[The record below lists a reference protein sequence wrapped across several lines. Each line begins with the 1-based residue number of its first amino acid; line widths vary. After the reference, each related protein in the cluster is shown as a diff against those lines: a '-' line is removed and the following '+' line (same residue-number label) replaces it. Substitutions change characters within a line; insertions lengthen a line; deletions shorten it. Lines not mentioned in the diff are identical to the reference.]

1 MSNTFNLELSPK
13 QAEFIQNAN
22 SRWNAKVGATQCGK
36 TFIDIAYVIPSRIL
50 ERKGEKGLNLILGV
64 TKETIERNVL
74 EPMRDLWGDDL
85 VGEINNRNIAVLFG
99 ERVYCIGAEKKNQV
113 SKLRGAKFKY
123 VYWDEMVDC
132 AEEVLELLKSRL
144 SLPYS
149 VCDFTGNPAEPTHFV
164 KKFID
169 SKADVYHQAWTLYDN
184 PFLDPEYIKQ
194 LEIEYEG
201 TVFFDRYILGQWK
214 LAEGSI
220 YKKFVNSPQK
230 YFRYSSEVP
239 FNDIMEINVGVDFGG
254 NLSGHS
260 FVASGITYD
269 YEELYGLMA
278 EKHMNADYTEGID
291 TNELCELLNEFLR
304 NVENKYGEIDYVF
317 WDNENT
323 VLGNSIK
330 KSIELE
336 FPHIKVR
343 PCKKEKII
351 HRIELTIKLIGGM
364 RFFYTE
370 DAELLKIALQE
381 AVWEKGVQKDTRL
394 DDGTSDIDTLDGFE
408 YSFTSRNMRRFITG

>member
-1 MSNTFNLELSPK
+1 MNNTFNLELSPK
-13 QAEFIQNAN
+13 QAEFINNAN
-22 SRWNAKVGATQCGK
+22 SRWNAKIGATQCGK
-36 TFIDIAYVIPSRIL
+36 TFIDIAYVIPHRIL

-74 EPMRDLWGDDL
+74 EPMRDLWGDSL
-85 VGEINNRNIAVLFG
+85 VGEINNRNIAVIFG

-144 SLPYS
+144 SLSYS
-149 VCDFTGNPAEPTHFV
+149 VCDFTGNPAEPTNFV

-169 SKADVYHQAWTLYDN
+169 SPADVYHQAWTLYDN
-184 PFLDPEYIKQ
+184 PFLDKEYVRQ

-214 LAEGSI
+214 LAEGNI
-220 YKKFVNSPQK
+220 YKKFGNRPQD
-230 YFRYSSEVP
+230 YFISSEDIP
-239 FNDIMEINVGVDFGG
+239 FNDIMEINIGVDFGG

-269 YEELYGLMA
+269 YKELYALMC
-278 EKHMNADYTEGID
+278 EKHMNADYTDGID
-291 TNELCELLNEFLR
+291 ADELSRLLNDYIEK
-304 NVENKYGEIDYVF
+304 VEYKYGEVDYVY

-330 KSIELE
+330 KSINKE
-336 FPHIKVR
+336 FPHIRVR
-343 PCKKEKII
+343 PCKKERIVE
-351 HRIELTIKLIGGM
+351 RIELTTKLIGGG
-364 RFFYTE
+364 RFYYTE
-370 DAELLKIALQE
+370 DCDLLKVALQE
-381 AVWEKGVQKDTRL
+381 AVWEKGAKKDTRL

-408 YSFTSRNMRRFITG
+408 YSFTSKNIERFTRG